1 MMATRSVVFRVCSDR
16 IRRVCSLYAHLNA
29 AACCIWPVST
39 RVGMTAAMKPILQSS
54 LPFAPWMDPRTA
66 RLPGILPVVG
76 DDWLRVDDA
85 FAGQMA
91 ERDRLIAQTPARVH
105 ALLDAGRPA
114 AVELFD
120 AVIAVL
126 AATPGYEIGTRSA
139 LRPDGQTVP
148 LDRDQPLLTLGRLVQ
163 EDLCL
168 MEHDG
173 MEHILTG
180 ACLCFPASWT
190 LSQKIGRPMTAIH
203 EPVAPY
209 TDDIAR
215 RVQRLFD
222 AIRPEQP
229 LWRANALVYDDP
241 TLHQPRLEH
250 ERRPP
255 PLRRD
260 YLRSERQC
268 LIRLPK
274 SRAVVFSIHTYIVR
288 ISDLGQDARDG
299 MAAAGI

>member
-1 MMATRSVVFRVCSDR
+1 
-16 IRRVCSLYAHLNA
+16 
-29 AACCIWPVST
+29 
-39 RVGMTAAMKPILQSS
+39 MTQILQSR

-91 ERDRLIAQTPARVH
+91 ERDRLIALDADRVH
-105 ALLDAGRPA
+105 ALLPSGRVA
-114 AVELFD
+114 ADELFGR
-120 AVIAVL
+120 VL
-126 AATPGYEIGTRSA
+126 EVLGRTAGYVVGAQSVM
-139 LRPDGQTVP
+139 RPDGVVVP

-168 MEHDG
+168 LEHDG
-173 MEHILTG
+173 VEHVLTG
-180 ACLCFPASWT
+180 AALCFPASWT
-190 LSQKIGRPMTAIH
+190 LAQKIGRPMTVIH
-203 EPVAPY
+203 TPVVPY
-209 TDDIAR
+209 TEDIAR

-250 ERRPP
+250 QRRPKP
-255 PLRRD
+255 VTRI

-268 LIRLPK
+268 LMRLPV
-274 SRAVVFSIHTYIVR
+274 SRAVVFSIHTYVVR
-288 ISDLGQDARDG
+288 IADLAPDVQAGLD
-299 MAAAGI
+299 AAGI